1 MMPQRYAQ
9 WKIASMYVTTR
20 QDQRF
25 ADTSPRVEKNDNNI
39 AITYTY
45 FMPTTPQSSCE
56 VTYRVFGDGTI
67 ETTLSYD
74 PVKELGDMPEFG
86 MMFKLDAD
94 YDTVKWYGL
103 DHRRHM
109 RTDSMAESMVYTRIK
124 WQTTLPSISFRRRAA
139 TSAE

>member
-1 MMPQRYAQ
+1 
-9 WKIASMYVTTR
+9 
-20 QDQRF
+20 
-25 ADTSPRVEKNDNNI
+25 
-39 AITYTY
+39 
-45 FMPTTPQSSCE
+45 MPTTPQSSCE

-103 DHRRHM
+103 GPQETYEDRQHGGKYGVYENKVA
-109 RTDSMAESMVYTRIK
+109 DNIAEYLVPQESGNKCRVRYAR
-124 WQTTLPSISFRRRAA
+124 
-139 TSAE
+139 

>member
-86 MMFKLDAD
+86 MMFKLDGTD
-94 YDTVKWYGL
+94 S
-103 DHRRHM
+103 DHRRHT

-124 WQTTLPSISFRRRAA
+124 WQTMSQSTSFRRRAA